1 MLKTD
6 NPDKTDRSRSMPDGS
21 DIGAS
26 NHLINY
32 QQVLEYFGFGTL
44 IVRKDGSIHLASS
57 RVSEELGYEPT
68 LLTKKR
74 IFEINPHLSL
84 IQWRKKWKALK
95 EARHLEMETE
105 FMNASEML
113 FPVKLRLSL
122 IEYKA
127 ESFCLMSVK
136 NLLHANRYKKLLR
149 LTTEVSQV
157 GGWEWDLITDR
168 IILTEEVYTLLRLP
182 SQQMKKA
189 DWQTLLQD
197 RLSPEGYQSFE
208 LNLRSTIQSGDPSQF
223 DLHVQQ
229 PDSTFRKMAV
239 TIVPE
244 KSEFQTIKLYG
255 TLQDITKLKP
265 SQEGLE
271 LTQYTLDHAREMIFW
286 ETAEGEFLYGNLATR
301 EKLGYTSSELKDMQ
315 VQDLVNGF
323 STEARAEA
331 WAQLREHRVLDWEGE
346 LKAKDGTV
354 IPVYC
359 SMNLIRYKDQE
370 INCIFAKDWR
380 RKKARDERL
389 RLSQFTLDEAVDMIF
404 WVDDTGAFKFVN
416 QTAYNNLGHE
426 SFECW
431 DELFPEEAE
440 LAFKDLWEASGAQE
454 VIYKETAVR
463 KSNGERMPVEV
474 YVNFISFEGK
484 DYACAFL
491 RDITAR
497 KAKSEELSAALNK
510 VKELSDRLKTENSL
524 LKEEI
529 KVNYNFENIISE
541 SKAYKTVLHQVEQVA
556 GTEATVLIIG
566 ETGTGKELLARSIH
580 ALSKR
585 KDDPMIKVNCA
596 ALPANLIESELFG
609 HEKGA
614 FTNAYQ
620 RKKGRFELADGGTI
634 FLDEVGELPIE
645 LQSKFLRVLQEGE
658 FERVGGTETLI
669 TDVRVV
675 AATNRNLVDLVN
687 AGAFREDLYYR
698 LNVFP
703 IQNLPLRER
712 REDIPLL
719 VRHFVKKYAD
729 RQSKQ
734 IEHVSQRDLEELMR
748 YEFPGN
754 IRELENMIERAVIIS
769 KGKSLSL
776 SDAYH
781 KSSNQ
786 QVDKHSDTK
795 IFKSFEQVQRDYIIE
810 ALRRCNWR
818 ISGPKGAA
826 ALLKLNSR
834 TLASKMRRLDI
845 NRKDFME

>member
-1 MLKTD
+1 M
-6 NPDKTDRSRSMPDGS
+6 SRLLSMPGGS
-21 DIGAS
+21 EIGAS
-26 NHLINY
+26 NNLINY
-32 QQVLEYFGFGTL
+32 QKVLEYFGFGTL
-44 IVRKDGSIHLASS
+44 IVCKDGSIHLAST
-57 RVSEELGYEPT
+57 RVAQELGYDAD
-68 LLTKKR
+68 LLSKKR

-84 IQWRKKWKALK
+84 IQWRKKWQEL
-95 EARHLEMETE
+95 EDSRHLEMQTE

-113 FPVKLRLSL
+113 FPVQLRLSF
-122 IEYKA
+122 IEHDGEPY
-127 ESFCLMSVK
+127 CLMSVK
-136 NLLHANRYKKLLR
+136 NLLHANRYKKLLK

-157 GGWEWDLITDR
+157 GGWEWDLVTDR
-168 IILTEEVYTLLRLP
+168 IMVTEEVYTILRIPDQNRDKSEWEDLVENRLP
-182 SQQMKKA
+182 PEQHKA
-189 DWQTLLQD
+189 FD
-197 RLSPEGYQSFE
+197 
-208 LNLRSTIQSGDPSQF
+208 LNLRSAIESGEPCRFELQ
-223 DLHVQQ
+223 VQQ
-229 PDSTFRKMAV
+229 PKGAYCKMAV

-255 TLQDITKLKP
+255 TLQDITELKP
-265 SQEGLE
+265 SEEGLE

-286 ETAEGEFLYGNLATR
+286 ETDDGQFLYGNLATQ
-301 EKLGYTSSELKDMQ
+301 EKLGYTNAELKGMK
-315 VQDLVNGF
+315 VNELVHNF
-323 STEARAEA
+323 STEDRSQA
-331 WAQLREHRVLDWEGE
+331 WAALRKHRVLDWEGE
-346 LKAKDGTV
+346 LCAKDGTV

-380 RKKARDERL
+380 KKKARDERL

-404 WVDDTGAFKFVN
+404 WFDDKGTFKFVN
-416 QTAYNNLGHE
+416 QTAFKVLGYE
-426 SFECW
+426 SFDRW
-431 DELFPEEAE
+431 NDLFPESAA
-440 LAFKDLWEASGAQE
+440 LSFGDLRESLDTHETIYQE
-454 VIYKETAVR
+454 TEVR
-463 KSNGERMPVEV
+463 TSDGHWLPVEV
-474 YVNFISFEGK
+474 HINFISFEGT

-491 RDITAR
+491 RDISAR
-497 KAKSEELSAALNK
+497 QAKSEALSEALNK
-510 VKELSDRLKTENSL
+510 VQELSDRLQTENTL

-541 SKAYKTVLHQVEQVA
+541 SEAYKTVLHQVEQVA

-580 ALSKR
+580 ALSQR
-585 KDDPMIKVNCA
+585 NDQPMIKVNCA

-634 FLDEVGELPIE
+634 FLDEVGELPLD

-658 FERVGGTETLI
+658 FERVGGTETLS

-675 AATNRNLVDLVN
+675 AATNRNLVNLVN
-687 AGAFREDLYYR
+687 EGAFREDLYYR

-719 VRHFVKKYAD
+719 VRHFVKKFAA
-729 RQSKQ
+729 KQ
-734 IEHVSQRDLEELMR
+734 GKTIDHISQPDLEELMR

-769 KGKSLSL
+769 NGNSLSL

-781 KSSNQ
+781 KSSDQ
-786 QVDKHSDTK
+786 QVNRVGDSKV
-795 IFKSFEQVQRDYIIE
+795 FRSFEDMQRDYIIE

-818 ISGPKGAA
+818 ISGPRGAA
-826 ALLKLNSR
+826 KLLDLNAR
-834 TLASKMRRLDI
+834 TLASKMRRLGI
-845 NRKDFME
+845 NRKDFIDK

>member
-1 MLKTD
+1 MM
-6 NPDKTDRSRSMPDGS
+6 SRSLSITGGS
-21 DIGAS
+21 EIRAS
-26 NHLINY
+26 NNLINY
-32 QQVLEYFGFGTL
+32 QKVLESFGFGTL
-44 IVRKDGSIHLASS
+44 IVRKDGSIHLASN
-57 RVSEELGYEPT
+57 RVAQELGYEPQ
-68 LLTKKR
+68 LLSNKR

-84 IQWRKKWKALK
+84 IQWRKKWKELVQT
-95 EARHLEMETE
+95 RHLEMETE

-113 FPVKLRLSL
+113 FPVQLRLSL
-122 IEYKA
+122 IEHDG
-127 ESFCLMSVK
+127 EPFCLVSVK

-157 GGWEWDLITDR
+157 GGWEWDLVTDR
-168 IILTEEVYTLLRLP
+168 IMLTEGVYALLRIP
-182 SQQMKKA
+182 NKHMDKEQWTA
-189 DWQTLLQD
+189 LLED
-197 RLSPEGYQSFE
+197 RLPPEDHKAFDFNIRTAIETGE
-208 LNLRSTIQSGDPSQF
+208 PCRF
-223 DLHVQQ
+223 DLQVQQ
-229 PDSTFRKMAV
+229 PEGHYSKMSV

-255 TLQDITKLKP
+255 ALQDITELK
-265 SQEGLE
+265 SGQEGLE

-286 ETAEGEFLYGNLATR
+286 ETADGSFLYGNLATR
-301 EKLGYTSSELKDMQ
+301 EKLGYTNTELKAMKVDK
-315 VQDLVNGF
+315 LVHNF
-323 STEARAEA
+323 SVENRAES
-331 WAQLREHRVLDWEGE
+331 WAALREHRVLDWEGE

-359 SMNLIRYKDQE
+359 SMNLIRYKDKE
-370 INCIFAKDWR
+370 INCVFAKDWR

-389 RLSQFTLDEAVDMIF
+389 RLSLFTLDEAVDMIF
-404 WVDDTGAFKFVN
+404 WVDDTGALKFVN
-416 QTAYNNLGHE
+416 QTAYKSLGYE
-426 SFECW
+426 AFELW
-431 DELFPEEAE
+431 DELFPRSAE
-440 LAFKDLWEASGAQE
+440 LAFQDLWKASGAHQ
-454 VIYKETAVR
+454 VIYKETEVR
-463 KSNGERMPVEV
+463 KANGQWLPVDV
-474 YVNFISFEGK
+474 YINFISFEGK

-491 RDITAR
+491 RDISAR
-497 KAKSEELSAALNK
+497 KAKNRELAAALDK
-510 VKELSDRLKTENSL
+510 VQELSDRLQTENTL

-556 GTEATVLIIG
+556 ATEATVLIIG

-585 KDDPMIKVNCA
+585 KDEPMIKVNCA

-634 FLDEVGELPIE
+634 FLDEVGELPLG

-658 FERVGGTETLI
+658 FERVGGTTTLS

-687 AGAFREDLYYR
+687 EGAFREDLYYR

-719 VRHFVKKYAD
+719 VRHFVKKFAG
-729 RQSKQ
+729 KQ
-734 IEHVSQRDLEELMR
+734 GKEIEHISQSDLDELMR

-769 KGKSLSL
+769 KGKSLL
-776 SDAYH
+776 LADAYH
-781 KSSNQ
+781 KSSSQ
-786 QVDKHSDTK
+786 AVDKKNHSRV
-795 IFKSFEQVQRDYIIE
+795 FKSFEEMQRDYIIE

-826 ALLKLNSR
+826 TLLDLNSR
-834 TLASKMRRLDI
+834 TLASKMRKFGI
-845 NRKDFME
+845 NRKDFIDK